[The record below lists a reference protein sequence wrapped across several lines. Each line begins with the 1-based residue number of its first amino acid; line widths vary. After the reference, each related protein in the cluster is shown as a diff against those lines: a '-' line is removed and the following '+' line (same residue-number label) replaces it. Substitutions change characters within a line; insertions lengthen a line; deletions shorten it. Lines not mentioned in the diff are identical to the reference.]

1 MTDRF
6 DLEQDIMNCWSVCD
20 DLNMLLK
27 SNGYDNSDIEAISRV
42 YQRKFEALWQT
53 FEDCIQNKFGY
64 FPELP
69 NSLGNSKQTYGN
81 QQEFDT
87 CEDIGFPEK

>member
-1 MTDRF
+1 MSKDYKDRF

-20 DLNMLLK
+20 DLNMLLN
-27 SNGYDNSDIEAISRV
+27 SNGYDNDDIEAVARL
-42 YQRKFEALWQT
+42 YQRKFEALWST

-64 FPELP
+64 LPELP
-69 NSLGNSKQTYGN
+69 NQLGT

-87 CEDIGFPEK
+87 CEDIGFPENKG